1 MPNFCI
7 ASHFN
12 VNSLNIAVVG
22 ATVWLCESNV
32 TKRKKTEENI
42 VQIEVTHPIIL

>member
-1 MPNFCI
+1 MQI
-7 ASHFN
+7 H
-12 VNSLNIAVVG
+12 NIAVDG

-32 TKRKKTEENI
+32 TEKKKTEENV